1 MIAWPTAALLLAIVV
16 FEGARRVH
24 PGDVVFRRFLAG
36 LWSVAELDA
45 LRRRWTLVSWLPP
58 IWTTVVAPQRSG
70 PGEPPAGLADRRR
83 VLRPW
88 YWTLTTLGAVE
99 LTALVAGVPLAERR
113 FSGTGV
119 LLAIGGALVLAVMVA
134 LVCWW
139 ARGQLGLPRAA
150 AWAAL
155 SPFAAPYAAE
165 RLLDET
171 LARFST
177 LAVARAL
184 LPPERFR
191 SWVRPRA
198 YDAQSSR
205 GADPELHD
213 AINGDELAAILAPP
227 AASDGAPLFC
237 PRCGAVYREGAD
249 CQDCAGVALQRFSGN
264 LPSQGVRA

>member
-36 LWSVAELDA
+36 PWTVAELDA

-58 IWTTVVAPQRSG
+58 LWTTVVSPQRGG
-70 PGEPPAGLADRRR
+70 PGEPPAGLSDRRR
-83 VLRPW
+83 ALRLW
-88 YWTLTTLGAVE
+88 YWTLTTLGALE
-99 LTALVAGVPLAERR
+99 LVVLVAGIPFAEER
-113 FSGTGV
+113 STGSGV
-119 LLAIGGALVLAVMVA
+119 LLAIGGAVVLGVIVA

-139 ARGQLGLPRAA
+139 ARRRLGLPRAA

-171 LARFST
+171 LARFTT

-198 YDAQSSR
+198 YDAQGSR

-213 AINGDELAAILAPP
+213 AVHHDELQAILAPP
-227 AASDGAPLFC
+227 AATDGAPLFC
-237 PRCGAVYREGAD
+237 PRCGAVYREGAE
-249 CQDCAGVALQRFSGN
+249 CSDCAGVALQRFPAN
-264 LPSQGVRA
+264 LPPQGVRA

>member
-24 PGDVVFRRFLAG
+24 SGDVVFRRFLG
-36 LWSVAELDA
+36 GPWSVAELDA
-45 LRRRWTLVSWLPP
+45 QRRRWTLVSWLPP

-70 PGEPPAGLADRRR
+70 PGDPPAGLPDRRR
-83 VLRPW
+83 VLRSW

-99 LTALVAGVPLAERR
+99 LAALVAGIPLAERR
-113 FSGTGV
+113 SSGTGV
-119 LLAIGGALVLAVMVA
+119 LLAIGVAVVLAVIVA

-139 ARGQLGLPRAA
+139 GRRQLGLPRAA

-171 LARFST
+171 LARFSA

-213 AINGDELAAILAPP
+213 AVNREELQAILAPP

-237 PRCGAVYREGAD
+237 PRCGAVYREGAE
-249 CQDCAGVALQRFSGN
+249 CSDCAGVPLQQFPGN
-264 LPSQGVRA
+264 LPPQGVRA